1 MKHIMLLVAFVTTLS
16 ICNLVVAQEELPKPQ
31 PVLVVGVFE
40 ALGVAATPQHYGAY
54 ATVMGGVIIPVDQTL
69 TLIPMGG
76 LTFCPEFGNWGIAG
90 FLVFDFYLTERNGV
104 ILTLEPF
111 VTVAHDAMPN
121 GDGTFSHNV
130 MPGVGIGPTLIFK
143 RFVLSPNV
151 AIYADIKNH
160 GAVLA
165 PTFLFSVP
173 F

>member
-1 MKHIMLLVAFVTTLS
+1 MKSLVLFLVLLIIASTA
-16 ICNLVVAQEELPKPQ
+16 VAQEAELPKPQ

-40 ALGVAATPQHYGAY
+40 ALGVAATPQHYGTY
-54 ATVMGGVIIPVDQTL
+54 ATVMGGAIIPVDQTL

-90 FLVFDFYLTERNGV
+90 FLVFDLYLTEHNGV

-111 VTVAHDAMPN
+111 VSVVHDAVP
-121 GDGTFSHNV
+121 DGYGGFDHALYV
-130 MPGVGIGPTLIFK
+130 GGGIGPTFVFP
-143 RFVLSPNV
+143 RFILSPNV
-151 AIYADIKNH
+151 GFYVDPKSGVAIMT
-160 GAVLA
+160 